1 MPGGTERVLWTAV
14 LAVVTLAGLVT
25 LVAGLAGSLS
35 FFGQG
40 VAEAYRRWTSQ
51 GLLWGGAAATLA
63 GGAGIAVAWL
73 AGSPGIRRPGVIL
86 AAVVGVAAVVTGVV
100 VHTER
105 SRPQGQERSAL
116 ASLTVPAGAVHQ
128 LTTGSIPSGQ
138 ATEAGPPELGP
149 PVGVRTWHPAS
160 CTELSRAL
168 AAWADHGSVRVP
180 PGFSPGATG
189 PACLWFA
196 SYRGWPVRAELL
208 GTDPAG
214 PGPARVVIAPP
225 GVGL

>member
-14 LAVVTLAGLVT
+14 LAVVTVAGLVI
-25 LVAGLAGSLS
+25 LIAGLAGSLS

-40 VAEAYRRWTSQ
+40 VTEAFRRWTNQ
-51 GLLWGGAAATLA
+51 GLLWGGVVAALA

-73 AGSPGIRRPGVIL
+73 AGSAAIRRPGVI
-86 AAVVGVAAVVTGVV
+86 AATVVGVAAVVTGLV
-100 VHTER
+100 VHMER

-116 ASLTVPAGAVHQ
+116 ASLTVPAGAEHQ

-138 ATEAGPPELGP
+138 ASVAGPPGLGP

-160 CTELSRAL
+160 CAELSGAL
-168 AAWADHGSVRVP
+168 SAWADHGTIRVP
-180 PGFSPGATG
+180 PGFSPGAAG

-214 PGPARVVIAPP
+214 PGPARVMIAPP

>member
-1 MPGGTERVLWTAV
+1 
-14 LAVVTLAGLVT
+14 
-25 LVAGLAGSLS
+25 
-35 FFGQG
+35 
-40 VAEAYRRWTSQ
+40 
-51 GLLWGGAAATLA
+51 
-63 GGAGIAVAWL
+63 
-73 AGSPGIRRPGVIL
+73 
-86 AAVVGVAAVVTGVV
+86 VVGVAAVVTGVV

-116 ASLTVPAGAVHQ
+116 AGLTVPAGTQQQ

-138 ATEAGPPELGP
+138 DTQAGPPGLGP

-168 AAWADHGSVRVP
+168 SAWADHGSVRVP
-180 PGFSPGATG
+180 PGFSPGAAG

-196 SYRGWPVRAELL
+196 TYRGWPVRAELL

-214 PGPARVVIAPP
+214 PGPARVVVAPP